1 MFTLLKFPYL
11 ICFFSAI
18 TKSHISQV
26 KCKGVK
32 DTAILIFN
40 RILST
45 WAGCS
50 HAKCKVN
57 RFILSKVNP
66 SSVKTLTEGH
76 SHSVLKLS
84 PKPEYVFNQMIH
96 ALRSERGYKNHVIYP
111 HICQTPCRKIMR
123 RGSYRHN
130 LNPWLIFAES

>member
-66 SSVKTLTEGH
+66 PSVKTLTEGH
-76 SHSVLKLS
+76 SLSVLKLS
-84 PKPEYVFNQMIH
+84 PKPEYVFNQSTLH
-96 ALRSERGYKNHVIYP
+96 FFIYSLANDTCP
-111 HICQTPCRKIMR
+111 SLWKKRVQKSCYLPAYMPDTM
-123 RGSYRHN
+123 
-130 LNPWLIFAES
+130 